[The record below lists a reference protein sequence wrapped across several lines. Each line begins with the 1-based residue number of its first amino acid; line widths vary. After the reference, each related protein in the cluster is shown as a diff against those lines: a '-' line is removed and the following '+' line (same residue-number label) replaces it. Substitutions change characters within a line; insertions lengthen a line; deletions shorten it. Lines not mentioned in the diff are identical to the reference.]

1 MLILLLIIP
10 LIGVLFL
17 LPINE
22 DNIAHERLT
31 ELDLTNG
38 VGAVNTSNLGLEGL
52 TNANVVLHLN
62 NKDVNNLKEKVRTQE
77 REKMKKIALTA
88 SLVNLLISVIMW
100 FQFDSNSTN
109 YQFVYEFNQLNFCHF
124 HVGLDGISLYFVLL
138 TTFIT
143 PLCILS
149 N

>member
-77 REKMKKIALTA
+77 REKMKKIALFF
-88 SLVNLLISVIMW
+88 SLLNLLVYLIIW
-100 FQFDSNSTN
+100 FQYDYNTTS
-109 YQFVYEFNQLNFCHF
+109 YQFVLEFSQLKCCDF
-124 HVGLDGISLYFVLL
+124 HIGIDGICLYFVLL
-138 TTFIT
+138 TTVIT

>member
-17 LPINE
+17 LPLNE
-22 DNIAHERLT
+22 DNIAHDKLKD
-31 ELDLTNG
+31 LDLTNQ
-38 VGAVNTSNLGLEGL
+38 NTYKLEQVDQAYG
-52 TNANVVLHLN
+52 
-62 NKDVNNLKEKVRTQE
+62 
-77 REKMKKIALTA
+77 REKMKKIALFF
-88 SLVNLLISVIMW
+88 SLLNLLVSLIIW
-100 FQFDSNSTN
+100 FQYDYNTTS
-109 YQFVYEFNQLNFCHF
+109 YQFVLEFSKLKFCDF
-124 HVGLDGISLYFVLL
+124 HIGIDGISLYFVLL